1 MDDPR
6 ASSTEL
12 RRIAGTDPD
21 PAVREAAAT
30 LLIRWPEQAPPRP
43 RPAVTPG
50 QREDARA
57 FAQQLSAALD
67 DAYFPVR
74 FGPLRYLDHIAFRG
88 LINAFVAALV
98 TAERTDRARAVA
110 VDRIGAVVAA
120 WHAGT
125 GPADPPVL
133 ADLPEKP
140 CTDAALAAA
149 LTFVD
154 PDQILG
160 AVVEHL
166 GPATED
172 RRAAL
177 AALAG
182 VTDLLGRAE
191 LPLGRRL
198 DHRLLGVA
206 RHACPRLEADRT

>member
-21 PAVREAAAT
+21 PAVRAAAAD

-43 RPAVTPG
+43 RPGVTPG

-57 FAQQLSAALD
+57 FAERLSATLD
-67 DAYFPVR
+67 DAWFPVR

-120 WHAGT
+120 WHAGA
-125 GPADPPVL
+125 GPAVL

-154 PDQILG
+154 PDQILA

-166 GPATED
+166 GAAGPG

-177 AALAG
+177 AALGG
-182 VTDLLGRAE
+182 VTDLLGRVE

-198 DHRLLGVA
+198 DHRLLAVA
-206 RHACPRLEADRT
+206 RCTCPRLETPA